1 MTSST
6 LTPET
11 ARQQLEE
18 HRHWRYRG
26 CAPDPDQPMCA
37 QGNPAVP
44 LDAWGPYTEEG
55 GEAPSA
61 RNARLEAAEAVC
73 AACPVLAACRTYG
86 LTETPDGRLAEP
98 EGVLGGMRSLDRH
111 KALIARRQEAGATA
125 APSAGD
131 ARLDEARTA
140 QKQALLKSLARETD
154 EELVAYRA
162 GMDVRTSNWHRAILT
177 GLLGLDKETASRQ
190 QLLERAR
197 ELGVLPAVRI
207 VPDGRWPIAAAPN
220 TDGSRQRR
228 IAPARPVQLLLPGF
242 PHLTRAPRPQTATG
256 ASPARRPRPRL
267 QLVRTQPLTLPL
279 PATTVLETAA

>member
-1 MTSST
+1 MTST

-11 ARQQLEE
+11 ARQQLED

-26 CAPDPDQPMCA
+26 CAPDPDQPGRA
-37 QGNPAVP
+37 QGNPDLS

-55 GEAPSA
+55 GEAPSV
-61 RNARLEAAEAVC
+61 RNARLEAAETVC
-73 AACPVLAACRTYG
+73 RTCPVLAECRVYG
-86 LTETPDGRLAEP
+86 LTETADGRLAEP

-111 KALIARRQEAGATA
+111 KALIARRREAGVPA
-125 APSAGD
+125 APAADD

-162 GMDVRTSNWHRAILT
+162 GMDVRTSNWHRSLLC

-197 ELGVLPAVRI
+197 ELGVLPAGVRI
-207 VPDGRWPIAAAPN
+207 APDGRWPIAAAPN

-228 IAPARPVQLLLPGF
+228 IAPARPVQLVLPGF
-242 PHLTRAPRPQTATG
+242 PHLARVRRAPAAPTTSG
-256 ASPARRPRPRL
+256 TRRPRLRI
-267 QLVRTQPLTLPL
+267 VRTVQPLTLPI
-279 PATTVLETAA
+279 TTVLEPAA